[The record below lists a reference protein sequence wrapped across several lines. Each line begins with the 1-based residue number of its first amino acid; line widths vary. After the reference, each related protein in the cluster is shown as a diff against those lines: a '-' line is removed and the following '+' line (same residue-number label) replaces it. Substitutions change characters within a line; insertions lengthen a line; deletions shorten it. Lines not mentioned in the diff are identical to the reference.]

1 MVAKGVFVPIY
12 TSIMLRKP
20 HSHYERQRS
29 STLMKW
35 KPILDGEAHVL
46 GYEQG
51 KNGAEGLV
59 GSLLCETLTGPVRQ
73 FKIGS
78 GLTDSLRREPP
89 PIGAIV
95 NFEYGGLSLQG
106 LPRFP
111 RYRGIRTDI

>member
-1 MVAKGVFVPIY
+1 MGERGVYLPIH

-20 HSHYERQRS
+20 CSHYERQRS
-29 STLMKW
+29 STLLKL
-35 KPILDGEAHVL
+35 KPIMDGEARVI

-59 GSLLCETLTGPVRQ
+59 GSLLCETLTEPVRQ

-78 GLTDSLRREPP
+78 GLTDSLSRDPP
-89 PIGAIV
+89 SIGAIV
-95 NFEYGGLSLQG
+95 NFEYGGLGSQG

-111 RYRGIRTDI
+111 RYRGIRTDL